1 MSSFSVSGL
10 SSGIDS
16 DAMVTQ
22 LMALERL
29 PVNKMQANIS
39 KMNQQTTAWT
49 KLEAL
54 AKSVA
59 GKAQELATA
68 SRLYA
73 PTTTSSN
80 TGAVTVTGNAAEG
93 TSFEFTVSSL
103 ARAGQSAVTGFT
115 DASQVIGAG
124 DVTVTT
130 AAGAKTVT
138 LGAGATVADLV
149 AAVNSTGLAT
159 GSVLN
164 TGDSTLGT
172 EALFTSAGTGTA
184 AEATITL
191 SGFAQAYAT
200 APVRAASDAT
210 LVMGSQTI
218 TRPTNT
224 ISDLVPGVTLTLKA
238 TTTADVTVASARND
252 DEVAAKVKG
261 FVTSINEL
269 LADIKTFTKTDP
281 EGSDGVLSGNAQLR
295 SLNVNLMRSITS
307 SYGDGAISIMSQVG
321 IRIERDGTL
330 SFNEAAF
337 KTALADDPAGV
348 ADVLSRN
355 ATASSTSVGFSS
367 SSATTVSGT
376 YDVVVTAAATRAE
389 LATSV
394 FATLA
399 SDTDFTVTVGDKT
412 KTFTA
417 VAGTAAEDVAKA
429 FDAFFTKEGF
439 ALNASW
445 ENDTVVV
452 RSDLY
457 GSASSFTLSSS
468 MGSGTATGTDV
479 AGTINGAAAAGKGQT
494 LTSSGSA
501 SQGLALTIRSTPG
514 DVAAAGGNLA
524 LGSVSFNEGIG
535 GVLTSLFNETRDAG
549 GMFPSALESIDRA
562 KRATQEDIESYER
575 RLEMRESNMRAKF
588 AALEV
593 AMARIKSNTP
603 DFASLSTDIY
613 SGRN

>member
-514 DVAAAGGNLA
+514 DVAAAGGNLV